1 MKQIITEDG
10 SHTLQSNQIND
21 TYHSTHGAITEANTV
36 YIHNG
41 LHYCFDTFNEDIHLL
56 EVGFGTGLNALLTCM
71 EADRMQRKVI
81 YYTLEPFPIA
91 VEEALSLNYGELA
104 CDESH
109 CFAKIHQAA
118 WTVPVP
124 ITPFFTL
131 IKLSEPLQTIDFGCS
146 RFHLVYFDAFGP
158 DKQPELWRPEMLGKV
173 TSSMGKNGIF
183 TTYSTKGEV
192 KRALKSQ
199 GLAVEK
205 LPGPPGKREVLRAIR
220 NRESE
225 NICGSD

>member
-36 YIHNG
+36 YIRNG
-41 LHYCFDTFNEDIHLL
+41 LHCCLECFEGEIHLL
-56 EVGFGTGLNALLTCM
+56 EVGFGTGLNALLTCL
-71 EADRMQRKVI
+71 EADRWQRKVT
-81 YYTLEPFPIA
+81 YYTLEPFPIP
-91 VEEALSLNYGELA
+91 VEEALTLNYGERTS
-104 CDESH
+104 DECH
-109 CFAKIHQAA
+109 CFEKIHQAA
-118 WTVPVP
+118 WDVPVR

-131 IKLSEPLQTIDFGCS
+131 VKLSEPLQTIDFGCS

-158 DKQPELWRPEMLGKV
+158 DKQPELWRPELLGKV
-173 TSSMGKNGIF
+173 TSSMRPDAVF

-199 GLAVEK
+199 GLTVEK
-205 LPGPPGKREVLRAIR
+205 LPGPPGKREVLRAVR
-220 NRESE
+220 NREPE